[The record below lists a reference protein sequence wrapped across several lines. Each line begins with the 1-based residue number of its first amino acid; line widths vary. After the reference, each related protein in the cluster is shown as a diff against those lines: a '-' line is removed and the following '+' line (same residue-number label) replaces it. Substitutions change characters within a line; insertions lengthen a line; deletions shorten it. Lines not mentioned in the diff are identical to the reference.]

1 MDRQTWAV
9 CHGRTEQSGIGGSD
23 SGMGLEFSKQK
34 RQAGIPGGGSGVR
47 KDAED
52 EWLVYGKTSR

>member
-1 MDRQTWAV
+1 M
-9 CHGRTEQSGIGGSD
+9 CHRRTEQSGIGGSD